1 MKFCLLAPVV
11 FAPPLLEGF
20 STLKSRVPVVRF
32 FRYFIVSL
40 LSFIT
45 SGIRALFQICFQI
58 RVLDGIDEV
67 RSTGAG
73 LQDEIFVMVGQDACD
88 PHTVQ

>member
-1 MKFCLLAPVV
+1 MV
-11 FAPPLLEGF
+11 FSSPLFGEVFHVKISCPLWF
-20 STLKSRVPVVRF
+20 DRSALRRF
-32 FRYFIVSL
+32 FAIRFT
-40 LSFIT
+40 T

-73 LQDEIFVMVGQDACD
+73 LQDEIFAVAGQDACD
-88 PHTVQ
+88 PRTVQ